1 MPAIAKIGWSIS
13 NPDICSHGA
22 VKFRVLT
29 VGEIMSRKIIKTDQA
44 PAAIGPYNQANMA
57 GGFLFTAGQIPL
69 DPVTMEVVGETA
81 AEQAQLAL
89 TNAKNVVEAGGLTL
103 DNVLKVT
110 VFIRDMGE
118 FGNINAVYQTFFT
131 GEPPAR
137 SVVEVSGLPKDVLV
151 EVEMIAYG

>member
-1 MPAIAKIGWSIS
+1 M
-13 NPDICSHGA
+13 
-22 VKFRVLT
+22 T
-29 VGEIMSRKIIKTDQA
+29 RKIIKTDQA
-44 PAAIGPYNQANMA
+44 PAAIGPYSQANAA

-69 DPVTMEVVGETA
+69 DPATMEIVGETA
-81 AEQAQLAL
+81 AEQARLAL
-89 TNAKNVVEAGGLTL
+89 TNAKAVVEAGGLTL
-103 DNVLKVT
+103 DNVVKVT

-118 FGNINAVYQTFFT
+118 FAAINEVYQTFFT

>member
-1 MPAIAKIGWSIS
+1 M
-13 NPDICSHGA
+13 
-22 VKFRVLT
+22 T
-29 VGEIMSRKIIKTDQA
+29 RKIIKTDQA
-44 PAAIGPYNQANMA
+44 PAAIGPYSQANSA

-69 DPVTMEVVGETA
+69 DPISMEIVGATA
-81 AEQAQLAL
+81 AEQARLAL
-89 TNAKNVVEAGGLTL
+89 TNAKAVVEAGGLTL
-103 DNVLKVT
+103 DNVVKVT

-118 FGNINAVYQTFFT
+118 FAAINEVYQTFFT